1 MLESIV
7 QFHDSLPFLIR
18 VSVDY
23 FIGVIL
29 IRGWLGNEILSELQ
43 KRGLFEKGYLHKTIE
58 KIKNW
63 TVIARKLAIVQHFRS
78 GHGHDSVVGCG
89 QGRCGVFTQA

>member
-7 QFHDSLPFLIR
+7 QMHDSLPLLIR
-18 VSVDY
+18 LPLDY
-23 FIGVIL
+23 FVGVIL

-43 KRGLFEKGYLHKTIE
+43 NRGLFTRGFLHKTLD
-58 KIKNW
+58 KLQSW
-63 TVIARKLAIVQHFRS
+63 TVIARKMAIVQHFRS
-78 GHGHDSVVGCG
+78 GHDRQSVVGCS